1 MQATGIHGAELI
13 LLLLLLFVVAFAAL
27 ARRLETPY
35 PIILVIAGLL
45 LGFVPGM
52 PKVDLEP
59 NVIFFVILPPL
70 LYSAA
75 WNTAWEDFRHN
86 LVSIA
91 FLAIGL
97 VGFTVLGVALVGPLL
112 LPGFDWRTGFVL
124 GAVVATTDAIAATSI
139 AKRVGLPK
147 RIVDIL
153 EGESLVNDATGLLAL
168 EFATAIVVHGHT
180 PTVSS
185 GILRLLYLSGAGIV
199 VGLILG
205 RIIEWFELR
214 IDDAPIEIAF
224 SIFVPYATYLAAE
237 AIHASGILAVVAA
250 GLYLGRKSSRFFS
263 PSVRLQAN
271 AVWNALT
278 FILNGLVFV
287 LIGLQLP
294 HVLGEIKGFKLSQL
308 FLYATLFCAFLILL
322 RLVWTFPGAY
332 FGYLI
337 RTRILHQN
345 ENRPGARQV
354 FVVGWTGMRGV
365 IALAAAISLP
375 VTLAGGAPFPHR
387 NLIIFL
393 TFSLIIVTL
402 VFQGLT
408 LPPLI
413 RRLGLAGAED
423 SFCEEQEARALVT
436 EAALKRLSELRE
448 NDESDSGELYE
459 DMTQHYQHRLD
470 SLRGPEEIEGTSK
483 AGRHERYLE
492 ISRELLGIERR
503 AALRLRNEGRISD
516 EVAREIERELDLS
529 ETRLKAAPHSA
540 AGFGSIQ

>member
-1 MQATGIHGAELI
+1 MSGTGLHAAELI

-27 ARRLETPY
+27 ARKLETPY
-35 PIILVIAGLL
+35 PIVLVIAGLL

-52 PKVDLEP
+52 PKVTLEP
-59 NVIFFVILPPL
+59 HVIFAVVLPPL

-75 WNTAWEDFRHN
+75 LGTAWEDFRYN

-91 FLAIGL
+91 LLAVGL
-97 VGFTVLGVALVGPLL
+97 VGFTVLAVAIAGPLL

-139 AKRVGLPK
+139 AQRVGLPK

-168 EFATAIVVHGHT
+168 EFGTAIVVHGNT

-185 GILRLLYLSGAGIV
+185 GILRLLYLGIAGIT

-205 RIIEWFELR
+205 RIVEWFEFR

-224 SIFVPYATYLAAE
+224 SIFVPYAAYLAAE
-237 AIHASGILAVVAA
+237 AIDASGVLGVVAA
-250 GLYLGRKSSRFFS
+250 GLYLGRKRSQFFS
-263 PSVRLQAN
+263 PSVRLQTN

-294 HVLGEIKGFKLSQL
+294 YVLGEIEGLKFTELL
-308 FLYATLFCAFLILL
+308 LYAALFCAFLILL
-322 RLVWTFPGAY
+322 RIVWTFPGAY
-332 FGYLI
+332 FAYLV
-337 RTRILHQN
+337 RTRVLHRD
-345 ENRPGARQV
+345 EKWPGARQV

-375 VTLAGGAPFPHR
+375 VTVAGGGPFPRR

-393 TFSLIIVTL
+393 T
-402 VFQGLT
+402 
-408 LPPLI
+408 
-413 RRLGLAGAED
+413 
-423 SFCEEQEARALVT
+423 
-436 EAALKRLSELRE
+436 
-448 NDESDSGELYE
+448 
-459 DMTQHYQHRLD
+459 
-470 SLRGPEEIEGTSK
+470 
-483 AGRHERYLE
+483 
-492 ISRELLGIERR
+492 
-503 AALRLRNEGRISD
+503 
-516 EVAREIERELDLS
+516 
-529 ETRLKAAPHSA
+529 
-540 AGFGSIQ
+540 

>member
-1 MQATGIHGAELI
+1 MPGSGIHPAELI

-35 PIILVIAGLL
+35 PIVLVIAGLL
-45 LGFVPGM
+45 LGFIPGI
-52 PKVDLEP
+52 PRVTLEP
-59 NVIFFVILPPL
+59 HVIFSVVLPPL

-75 WNTAWEDFRHN
+75 WGTAWEDFRYN
-86 LVSIA
+86 LMSIA
-91 FLAIGL
+91 LLAVGL
-97 VGFTVLGVALVGPLL
+97 VGFTVLAVAGVGPLL

-168 EFATAIVVHGHT
+168 EFATAIVVYGHT
-180 PTVSS
+180 PTVPS
-185 GILRLLYLSGAGIV
+185 GVLRLLYLAAAGIA
-199 VGLILG
+199 VGLVLG
-205 RIIEWFELR
+205 RIVEWFEIR

-224 SIFVPYATYLAAE
+224 SIFVPYAAYLAAE
-237 AIHASGILAVVAA
+237 AIHASGVLAVVAA
-250 GLYLGRKSSRFFS
+250 GLYLGRKSSQFFS
-263 PSVRLQAN
+263 PSVRLQTN

-294 HVLGEIKGFKLSQL
+294 FVMAEIKGFKFTELL
-308 FLYATLFCAFLILL
+308 LYAALFCAFLILL
-322 RLVWTFPGAY
+322 RIAWTFPGAY
-332 FGYLI
+332 FAYLV
-337 RTRILHQN
+337 RTRILHQD
-345 ENRPGARQV
+345 EKRPGARQI

-375 VTLAGGAPFPHR
+375 ETLAGGGPFPHR

-393 TFSLIIVTL
+393 TFALIIVTL

-413 RRLGLAGAED
+413 RRLGLAGTQN
-423 SFCEEQEARALVT
+423 SFREEQEARGLIA
-436 EAALKRLSELRE
+436 EAALRRLSELRE
-448 NDESDSGELYE
+448 NDESDSDDLYE
-459 DMTQHYQHRLD
+459 DMMQHYQHRLD
-470 SLRGPEEIEGTSK
+470 SLRRPENPEGKTRP
-483 AGRHERYLE
+483 GRHERYRE
-492 ISRELLGIERR
+492 VSRELLGVERKT
-503 AALRLRNEGRISD
+503 ALRLRREGRISD

-529 ETRLKAAPHSA
+529 ETRLKAKRPRT
-540 AGFGSIQ
+540 AG